1 MSGHHTIRSQM
12 ANARLVEDYFGAHLD
27 VERGTKIA
35 ALFRARY
42 LPLKEQRLPPGDIM
56 TGLYEAVV
64 GVGTVTNDRAVAA
77 QAVLAF
83 LFDACDIFEDKPF
96 KEAA

>member
-1 MSGHHTIRSQM
+1 VSHDQVPDGERST
-12 ANARLVEDYFGAHLD
+12 RGGLFRAHLD
-27 VERGTKIA
+27 VERGTKVA

-42 LPLKEQRLPPGDIM
+42 LALREQRLPPGDIM

-83 LFDACDIFEDKPF
+83 LFDACDIFEDRPS
-96 KEAA
+96 ELA